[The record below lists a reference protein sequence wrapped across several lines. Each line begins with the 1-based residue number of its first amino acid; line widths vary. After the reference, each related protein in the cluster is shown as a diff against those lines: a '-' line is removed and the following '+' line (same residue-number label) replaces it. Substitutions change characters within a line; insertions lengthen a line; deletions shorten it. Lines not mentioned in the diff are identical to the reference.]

1 MSVFNFQCVHIFSVF
16 NFILQRVDE
25 LLICYA
31 RAHNQVGLPT
41 YRCTV
46 YVCAHERARR
56 RAKLIKRA

>member
-31 RAHNQVGLPT
+31 RAHN
-41 YRCTV
+41 
-46 YVCAHERARR
+46 
-56 RAKLIKRA
+56 